1 MGTASLFFLQ
11 VNYTYSK
18 AEINDNSVSLE
29 IRARYF
35 GRTIALHMCFHMME
49 KLNIGK
55 IVNNNVYSVD
65 IVENESAQ
73 DKFSQYM
80 SCNNYG

>member
-1 MGTASLFFLQ
+1 M
-11 VNYTYSK
+11 
-18 AEINDNSVSLE
+18 E

-35 GRTIALHMCFHMME
+35 GRTIALDMCFRMME

-65 IVENESAQ
+65 IVLSKA
-73 DKFSQYM
+73 F
-80 SCNNYG
+80 G